1 MYKSNAKYLGMEYPP
16 TDHTQY
22 ISTDM
27 GNVSY
32 EVPSIHPH
40 FYCGT
45 DSVNHTRE
53 FTAAVGAYN
62 ILTLRGW
69 SSRCKGLGPQ
79 NVRLCWKAL
88 EVPI

>member
-1 MYKSNAKYLGMEYPP
+1 MYRSNAKDLGMQYPP
-16 TDHTQY
+16 TDLTQC

-53 FTAAVGAYN
+53 FADAVGEYN
-62 ILTLRGW
+62 ILRLRRG
-69 SSRCKGLGPQ
+69 RGLFVVDQGSF
-79 NVRLCWKAL
+79 VH
-88 EVPI
+88 